1 MGGVSS
7 WVSEAPWGFIVES
20 VTINEGGSV
29 RFVDCGTPTEKTPEV
44 LDYHLQPVTQNSGDF
59 IDTMKET

>member
-7 WVSEAPWGFIVES
+7 WVSEAPWGFTLES

-29 RFVDCGTPTEKTPEV
+29 RFVDCGTPTEKTRRFGLSPKAKFWRF
-44 LDYHLQPVTQNSGDF
+44 Y
-59 IDTMKET
+59 

>member
-7 WVSEAPWGFIVES
+7 WVSEAPWGFTLES

-29 RFVDCGTPTEKTPEV
+29 RFVDCGTPTEKTPDV
-44 LDYHLQPVTQNSGDF
+44 LDYHLKQNSGDF
-59 IDTMKET
+59 IDTIKET